1 MRLSSLE
8 LPSIFPSFD
17 LSAQDQHVL
26 NTSPEKPLE
35 LSRTIEVVTP
45 EVVGVINDDP
55 LITLEQVG
63 EFVGIWFGMVYGL
76 ATLPVVAV
84 DGPLPFLDA
93 AWAWTTYRVTR
104 RGQQVGGAIGKEID
118 EIIA

>member
-1 MRLSSLE
+1 M
-8 LPSIFPSFD
+8 FPGFD
-17 LSAQDQHVL
+17 LSAQTFHIE
-26 NTSPEKPLE
+26 NTSLEKPLE
-35 LSRTIEVVTP
+35 LSRTTEVVTP
-45 EVVGVINDDP
+45 EAVGVVESDNAVSF
-55 LITLEQVG
+55 EQVG

-93 AWAWTTYRVTR
+93 AWAWSTYRVAR
-104 RGQQVGGAIGKEID
+104 RAQQVGGAVGKEID

>member
-1 MRLSSLE
+1 MRLNSLE

-17 LSAQDQHVL
+17 LSAQTQHIL
-26 NTSPEKPLE
+26 NTSTEKPLE
-35 LSRTIEVVTP
+35 LSRETEVVTP
-45 EVVGVINDDP
+45 EVVGLVDDDP

-93 AWAWTTYRVTR
+93 AWAWSTYRFTR
-104 RGQQVGGAIGKEID
+104 RAQEVGGTIGREID